1 CDSTAYSHDL
11 SCHSECKVY
20 MPSATLILRL
30 SVYCECRGPYGDLI
44 RTSLGSLEAVCH
56 GWNVFHEWTWRS
68 CRSPSLSLSSLSL
81 LSLSLSFSSS
91 LSLYLFLSYFLS
103 LFLPLS
109 LSLSL

>member
-56 GWNVFHEWTWRS
+56 GWNVCHGWSGLPLS
-68 CRSPSLSLSSLSL
+68 CPSLSLLLSLSL
-81 LSLSLSFSSS
+81 LSLSLS
-91 LSLYLFLSYFLS
+91 
-103 LFLPLS
+103 LFLPPS
-109 LSLSL
+109 HIFTKP